1 MFIIRTKSNYIM
13 KFLFAVFCFVV
24 IGFFSLQAQEIS
36 KNAIGLR
43 LGDDDGFGAEIS
55 YQRGLGNAQRLE
67 FDLGWRDSRNFDAVK
82 LTGLYQWVWNIDK
95 GFNWYA
101 GPGGGFVLI
110 DYDDIPDRDDSDTF
124 IFIAGD
130 IGVEY
135 NFDFPLLISL
145 DFRPEIGFGNDDDDL
160 GFDIGLGV
168 RYQF

>member
-1 MFIIRTKSNYIM
+1 MKSLFFIGCLLSVG
-13 KFLFAVFCFVV
+13 FL
-24 IGFFSLQAQEIS
+24 SLQAQDIS

-43 LGDDDGFGAEIS
+43 LGDDDGFGAEVS

-67 FDLGWRDSRNFDAVK
+67 FDLGWRANNNFDAVK
-82 LTGLYQWVWNIDK
+82 LAGIYQWVWNIDK

-101 GPGGGFVLI
+101 GPGAGFVFI
-110 DYDDIPDRDDSDTF
+110 DFEDPSGRDDSETF

-135 NFDFPLLISL
+135 NFEFPLLISL
-145 DFRPEIGFGNDDDDL
+145 DFRPEIGFGNNDDDL
-160 GFDIGLGV
+160 SFDIGLGV